1 MVTEIL
7 KLSQLFEKE
16 LTKLMLYKSKDLLT
30 LFNPYIIY
38 LIETFLGL
46 LRSKYFSSYSNVLQK
61 YMNWFTKLLVVVVLC
76 WYLLKQ
82 QQQTL
87 VPSNICVMNLV
98 VLIPAIWIR
107 YLLKYGFHEWLKVI
121 HIYMQLHLCL
131 NVHLNLEWLILY
143 FE

>member
-46 LRSKYFSSYSNVLQK
+46 LCSKYF
-61 YMNWFTKLLVVVVLC
+61 FILL
-76 WYLLKQ
+76 
-82 QQQTL
+82 
-87 VPSNICVMNLV
+87 
-98 VLIPAIWIR
+98 
-107 YLLKYGFHEWLKVI
+107 
-121 HIYMQLHLCL
+121 
-131 NVHLNLEWLILY
+131 
-143 FE
+143 